1 MPSLTL
7 FGRRTFFA
15 GDDLRLVAMTCFIYR
30 FAQLCLI
37 VPFFSVVMEHHDM
50 DFDKWAHEH
59 CSDAA
64 ARHANW
70 LERNALAVT
79 YIYAALGISLAIA
92 GMIGSARVFVVS
104 GRGTP
109 TNTKPRDP
117 LYPLS
122 YLHLTIFNALR
133 ILTGI
138 WGLMAIATIG
148 IYCECVASST
158 PDAYVTYDDET
169 TVVNVRGP
177 IEKARDVCL
186 SDSRWIGV
194 FVAIIIFH
202 SIDMLYSFAT
212 ILYFFCK
219 LFPNIRRHILSP
231 ETECIMCC
239 RCCFGILS
247 CLTCCLYG
255 GAETIRGGDLSN
267 FALKITNYFET
278 GGILDV
284 APSDIMAGLTMVK
297 SEHLQAQIKCRE
309 RLLKATDEASM
320 VLEDTKGN
328 QNETTARPV
337 QHQRARSMTALG
349 GSTKLLKHLT
359 TKAQIETGMG
369 ALAQTWNPGQSLT
382 FHSVQDASDSR
393 KTFAPMIRETLSFKN
408 PYEKYLIAE
417 GARFI
422 CISEAIY
429 TWSTARQHSLLRSCC
444 SCSGVLMKDATLDEL
459 MSFYDHILEMA
470 PIFGVKN
477 EDIVHA
483 QWHEGLGKM
492 PYAIVLDHAWKSVV
506 VAIRGTVSLED
517 LLGDISGRPD
527 DLTEVGEQHGF
538 DGKGRFCH
546 AGILGCAKWLYE
558 DLQRYV
564 QYNWYSIN
572 QEYSVL
578 AHPNDMFG
586 TGMAN

>member
-15 GDDLRLVAMTCFIYR
+15 GDDLRFVAMTCFIYR
-30 FAQLCLI
+30 FAQLCII
-37 VPFFSVVMEHHDM
+37 VPFFSVVLKHHDL
-50 DFDKWAHEH
+50 DFYKWANAYCSEH
-59 CSDAA
+59 AGT
-64 ARHANW
+64 RYNW
-70 LERNALAVT
+70 LARKALTIT
-79 YIYAALGISLAIA
+79 YVYAALGMSLAIA
-92 GMIGSARVFVVS
+92 GMIGSARTFVVS

-109 TNTKPRDP
+109 THSKPRDQ

-138 WGLMAIATIG
+138 LGLLAISTINV
-148 IYCECVASST
+148 YCDCVTT
-158 PDAYVTYDDET
+158 PVDDDDEAGT
-169 TVVNVRGP
+169 GNTGGP
-177 IEKARDVCL
+177 NSERTARDLCL
-186 SDSRWIGV
+186 SDSRWVGV
-194 FVAIIIFH
+194 FAAIVISH
-202 SIDMLYSFAT
+202 VIDMLYSFMT

-219 LFPNIRRHILSP
+219 MFPNIRRLIVSP

-255 GAETIRGGDLSN
+255 GAEAIRGGDLSN

-297 SEHLQAQIKCRE
+297 SQHLQAQIKSRE
-309 RLLKATDEASM
+309 RLLKATNEASM
-320 VLEDTKGN
+320 VFEESKGN
-328 QNETTARPV
+328 QNETTAQPV
-337 QHQRARSMTALG
+337 QQRARSMT
-349 GSTKLLKHLT
+349 SMEDSKKFLKHMMT
-359 TKAQIETGMG
+359 TEAQIETGLE
-369 ALAQTWNPGQSLT
+369 ALTQAWNPSQSLT
-382 FHSVQDASDSR
+382 FHSVELQQDASDSR

-429 TWSTARQHSLLRSCC
+429 TWSTARHESLLRSCC
-444 SCSGVLMKDATLDEL
+444 TCSGVALMKDATLDEL
-459 MSFYDHILEMA
+459 LSFYDHILEMA
-470 PIFGVKN
+470 PVFGLEN
-477 EDIVHA
+477 RDIIHA
-483 QWHEGLGKM
+483 QWHEGLGKT

-506 VAIRGTVSLED
+506 IAIRGTVSLED
-517 LLGDISGRPD
+517 LLGDFSARPD
-527 DLTEVGEQHGF
+527 DLTEMGEQHGF

-546 AGILGCAKWLYE
+546 AGILGCAKWLYG

-564 QYNWYSIN
+564 QY
-572 QEYSVL
+572 
-578 AHPNDMFG
+578 PCR
-586 TGMAN
+586 